1 MPDCPYAS
9 QSMEHRL
16 ANVEDVTEASK
27 GIVWQGKHDDDA
39 VILEEEAAGRDHVV
53 Q

>member
-1 MPDCPYAS
+1 MS
-9 QSMEHRL
+9 KMSL
-16 ANVEDVTEASK
+16 KASK